1 MSQAWDAL
9 VDRFVDRHLEARPH
23 QAVAE
28 GLHEH
33 DGRLPDWSR
42 SGRRNERERLRR
54 ARRDARSFPPEDL
67 DERRRFERSYL
78 IAEVDRELFWLEK
91 ARWPDRN
98 PIHYVPGL
106 NPQVYVLRPYAP
118 PPERMRAFTR
128 YARAVPR
135 AVDQIRA
142 NLTPPLPETYL
153 RLGRI
158 AFEGLAEYYRGDVR
172 DAFGE
177 VEDRSLRRSFEDA
190 LEEAAGAMEGL
201 VAWLEGQPSA
211 EDGYALGPDLLSEML
226 WATERVDV
234 PLDRLWEV
242 AREDLERN
250 EAALEEACGRMGHGD
265 GEVDEAVRRMR
276 AEKPRES
283 PVEEARRQVNRLE
296 RFVRDRGLVSIPEG
310 GTAEVDVSPPFLRW
324 NLAQIDIPGIFDGD
338 MPATYFITP
347 PDESWS
353 EEERADYLPSRY
365 ELLFISLHEVWPGH
379 FLQFLHAHACPFRV
393 GRHFVGYGFAE
404 GWAHYTEQ
412 LCWEAGLDD
421 GRPETEVGMLVSA
434 LQRNA
439 RFLAALGLHTGRM
452 ELEEA
457 ERLFRERAHQDA
469 GSARQQ
475 AARGTFDPGYLNYT
489 MGKLMI
495 RKLRRDWEAEPS
507 TSGEWRD
514 FHDRLLSLGGP
525 PIPLARRE
533 MLGEAAGSLL

>member
-1 MSQAWDAL
+1 MSEAWDGF
-9 VDRFVDRHLEARPH
+9 VDGFVDRHLEARPH

-42 SGRRNERERLRR
+42 SGLRDERERLRDARRR
-54 ARRDARSFPPEDL
+54 ARAFAPEEL
-67 DERRRFERSYL
+67 DESRRFERSYL
-78 IAEVDRELFWLEK
+78 VAEIDRELFWLEK

-118 PPERMRAFTR
+118 PAERMRAFTR

-135 AVDQIRA
+135 AVDQIRT

-153 RLGRI
+153 RLGRT
-158 AFEGLAEYYRGDVR
+158 AFGGLAEYYRGDVLG
-172 DAFGE
+172 AFAE
-177 VEDRSLRRSFEDA
+177 VEDRSLRRSFEEA

-201 VAWLEGQPSA
+201 VGWLDDQRPA
-211 EDGYALGPDLLSEML
+211 EDGYALGADLLEEML

-234 PLDRLWEV
+234 SLDRLREV

-250 EAALEEACGRMGHGD
+250 EAALEEACARMGCD
-265 GEVDEAVRRMR
+265 GVEEAIGRMR
-276 AEKPRES
+276 AEKPRGS
-283 PVEEARRQVNRLE
+283 PVEEARRQVDRLE
-296 RFVRDRGLVSIPEG
+296 RFVRERGLVSIPEG
-310 GTAEVDVSPPFLRW
+310 GTAEVDVSPPYLRW
-324 NLAQIDIPGIFDGD
+324 NLAQIDIPGVFDGD

-353 EEERADYLPSRY
+353 DVEKEDYLPSRH

-379 FLQFLHAHACPFRV
+379 FLQFLHAHACPSRL

-404 GWAHYTEQ
+404 GWAHYTEE

-421 GRPETEVGMLVSA
+421 GGPATEVGMLVSA

-452 ELEEA
+452 DVADA

-495 RKLRRDWEAEPS
+495 RKLRRDWEADPS

-533 MLGEAAGSLL
+533 MLGEASGPLL